1 MKKTLYLLIAI
12 LLVFT
17 SVIALSSCNKNEN
30 KTATKSIDLT
40 VDNIYDYIIINVI
53 EDEIQFEYVGSYK
66 HYFKNINVTTKS
78 KINAQ
83 YENLKIT
90 FNLEPSVSSWVPQSG
105 KSIEVAYTGESET
118 QFYVSAD
125 LTKTGY
131 VSPTPKYKVIVTQV
145 EGKIIIE

>member
-17 SVIALSSCNKNEN
+17 SVIALSSCNKNE
-30 KTATKSIDLT
+30 TTTKSIDLT
-40 VDNIYDYIIINVI
+40 VDNINDYIIINVI

-66 HYFKNINVTTKS
+66 HYFKNINVTTNS
-78 KINAQ
+78 KIHAQ

-90 FNLEPSVSSWVPQSG
+90 FDLEPSVSNWVPQSD

-118 QFYVSAD
+118 QFYVSAE

-131 VSPTPKYKVIVTQV
+131 VSPTPEYKVIVTQV